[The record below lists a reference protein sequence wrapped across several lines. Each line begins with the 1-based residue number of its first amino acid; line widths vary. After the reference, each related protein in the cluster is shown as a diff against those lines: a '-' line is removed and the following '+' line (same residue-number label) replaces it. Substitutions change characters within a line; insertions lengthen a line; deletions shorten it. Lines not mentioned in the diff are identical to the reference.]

1 MAGEATQVGKELHVD
16 HRIGQPERF
25 RNLPLQ
31 KAHSHAALAAGAHH
45 LENFGVR
52 LKQQAVG
59 LQILQLLDCTLQTV
73 AFGCR
78 REKLLQRFLALRHW
92 H

>member
-1 MAGEATQVGKELHVD
+1 LIDRADEIAVRTFQMAGEATQVGKELHVD

-45 LENFGVR
+45 LENFGVW
-52 LKQQAVG
+52 
-59 LQILQLLDCTLQTV
+59 LL
-73 AFGCR
+73 
-78 REKLLQRFLALRHW
+78 
-92 H
+92 